1 MLPFSKKAVF
11 SEAFHDFQGY
21 SYPQFCNH
29 ADSIAQMDYGR
40 RCDDLAETGSVA
52 DDRERTSR
60 NGRTLT
66 RRLLADAHFACDY
79 GEFDV
84 ARGLLE
90 LAERVMIGRNEHQG
104 ASGRRLLEQLVLGFE
119 RVWELEHRAL
129 EMPSPLDQVR
139 FESLRQMLLRPGTD
153 QTCSGIS

>member
-1 MLPFSKKAVF
+1 MV
-11 SEAFHDFQGY
+11 G
-21 SYPQFCNH
+21 
-29 ADSIAQMDYGR
+29 
-40 RCDDLAETGSVA
+40 
-52 DDRERTSR
+52 DRGKISR
-60 NGRTLT
+60 NGRTLA

-84 ARGLLE
+84 ARGLLG
-90 LAERVMIGRNEHQG
+90 LAERVMNRRNEQQG

-139 FESLRQMLLRPGTD
+139 FESLREMLLQPGSD
-153 QTCSGIS
+153 QTCSDIS